1 MCFPADDNYESS
13 ALRSYPKARS
23 PGSVYVL
30 VMFDL
35 CQLGT
40 ICFVFVF
47 LITSVQVHRKRH
59 GRSLTLTQ
67 LYQHISIYIACWSW
81 PGCGYFICTLDSLFS
96 YHFFF
101 ISYGRSSAE
110 CCFLD
115 PVLSRTLWSSRRTKT
130 NYVAL
135 FFWAVNQ
142 AKINPG
148 SEYNGGVSAYAM
160 INYPGTRFDSSTIL
174 RVQLNKPL
182 STHKAS
188 SICHLYPVLESL
200 WYPFSNYST
209 KALSPLRF
217 LPTSF
222 ITMKT
227 MEAQLSMKEIR
238 IYKASNNSR

>member
-47 LITSVQVHRKRH
+47 LISSVQVHRKRH

-115 PVLSRTLWSSRRTKT
+115 PVLSRTQWSSRRTKT
-130 NYVAL
+130 NYVAP
-135 FFWAVNQ
+135 FFWPWVRPRSILALNIMGASQLTPWLITLGLALIQ
-142 AKINPG
+142 ALIYVLIWTNPLALTKLPRYDTFTQFLNPFGILSATIQSKHCCPCG
-148 SEYNGGVSAYAM
+148 S
-160 INYPGTRFDSSTIL
+160 
-174 RVQLNKPL
+174 
-182 STHKAS
+182 
-188 SICHLYPVLESL
+188 SL
-200 WYPFSNYST
+200 PHS
-209 KALSPLRF
+209 
-217 LPTSF
+217 
-222 ITMKT
+222 
-227 MEAQLSMKEIR
+227 
-238 IYKASNNSR
+238 